1 MTLGC
6 AEATKEKKF
15 NLQRH
20 IITMFARRGPPKS
33 TTEGLMFAPRRAP
46 VQAGEGIFSALGGLF
61 RRATPFLKTAM
72 SSGAKLVKRAATSDL
87 AKDVTKTLGEAA
99 GDVMMNA
106 AADAISGGKSG
117 EAIKSEAGTR
127 LQQARQ
133 DIAGLLRNKGKG
145 KSQNKKKTKAKK
157 RTNYKDDDDDDSDED
172 NDDDEDDKDISDD
185 ESMNDDD
192 DDNFIDKK
200 QTSTKRNN
208 TSNNKSAKRQSNKK
222 SKRQE
227 KQQQQRKG
235 GRTKK
240 QKYSVF
246 DD

>member
-1 MTLGC
+1 
-6 AEATKEKKF
+6 
-15 NLQRH
+15 
-20 IITMFARRGPPKS
+20 
-33 TTEGLMFAPRRAP
+33 MFAPRRAP

-87 AKDVTKTLGEAA
+87 AKDVTKTLGDAA

-133 DIAGLLRNKGKG
+133 DIAGLLRNKGKD
-145 KSQNKKKTKAKK
+145 KSQNNKMKTKAKK
-157 RTNYKDDDDDDSDED
+157 RTTYEDDDDDS

-192 DDNFIDKK
+192 DEGFSDKK
-200 QTSTKRNN
+200 QTSTKRNTN
-208 TSNNKSAKRQSNKK
+208 KNKSAKRQSN
-222 SKRQE
+222 
-227 KQQQQRKG
+227 
-235 GRTKK
+235 
-240 QKYSVF
+240 
-246 DD
+246 

>member
-1 MTLGC
+1 
-6 AEATKEKKF
+6 
-15 NLQRH
+15 
-20 IITMFARRGPPKS
+20 
-33 TTEGLMFAPRRAP
+33 MFAPRRAP

-133 DIAGLLRNKGKG
+133 DIAGLLRNKGKD

-157 RTNYKDDDDDDSDED
+157 RTTYEDDDDDSNDD
-172 NDDDEDDKDISDD
+172 DDDEDDKDISDD

-192 DDNFIDKK
+192 DEGFSDKK
-200 QTSTKRNN
+200 QTSTKRNTN
-208 TSNNKSAKRQSNKK
+208 KNKSAKRQSNKK

-227 KQQQQRKG
+227 KQQRKG
-235 GRTKK
+235 GQTKK

>member
-1 MTLGC
+1 
-6 AEATKEKKF
+6 
-15 NLQRH
+15 
-20 IITMFARRGPPKS
+20 
-33 TTEGLMFAPRRAP
+33 MFAPRRAP

-133 DIAGLLRNKGKG
+133 DIAGLLRNKGKD
-145 KSQNKKKTKAKK
+145 KSQNKKKTKVKK
-157 RTNYKDDDDDDSDED
+157 RTTYEDDDDDS

-192 DDNFIDKK
+192 DEGFSDKK
-200 QTSTKRNN
+200 QTSTKRNTN
-208 TSNNKSAKRQSNKK
+208 KNKSAKRQSNKK

-227 KQQQQRKG
+227 KQQRKG
-235 GRTKK
+235 GQTKK